1 MMGLKSINERIS
13 KLEEVTDNVIEP
25 QGFVDVVM
33 SNQIKKKNNTTKAE
47 LEKLKNHFDVG
58 LKKNINYESNL
69 DLLTNVSRVVEY
81 TVRYI
86 ESNIGKIAS
95 LFNTG
100 VSSELKLET
109 AVLLIKDFIT
119 DFPETFIINS
129 IEHMV
134 SLIFNSNKEP
144 DLPINNVITKKG
156 SIKKSMKYLMKNCK
170 GK

>member
-69 DLLTNVSRVVEY
+69 DLLTNISRVIDPSRKTKTE
-81 TVRYI
+81 
-86 ESNIGKIAS
+86 
-95 LFNTG
+95 
-100 VSSELKLET
+100 
-109 AVLLIKDFIT
+109 KDFKI
-119 DFPETFIINS
+119 
-129 IEHMV
+129 
-134 SLIFNSNKEP
+134 
-144 DLPINNVITKKG
+144 DLNQT
-156 SIKKSMKYLMKNCK
+156 
-170 GK
+170 